1 MQTKFLGDVQT
12 RFKPAK
18 SDPQDV
24 PMTFRVAKAMI
35 ERTVPIIDRSSI
47 AALLELIEKDLESEP
62 QDNDASPKGRR
73 GARAKGA
80 SKSSLQ
86 SCSPEA
92 QKKTK
97 RALQLIEVELT
108 PILFFILVK
117 YYSTFIYLC
126 ITLH

>member
-1 MQTKFLGDVQT
+1 MQTKFLGDVQA
-12 RFKPAK
+12 RFRPTK

-47 AALLELIEKDLESEP
+47 AALLELIEKDLESES
-62 QDNDASPKGRR
+62 QDNDSSKGRR

-80 SKSSLQ
+80 SKSSTQ
-86 SCSPEA
+86 SCSPEV

-97 RALQLIEVELT
+97 RALQLIEVIAISLL
-108 PILFFILVK
+108 ILSRSRICFSL
-117 YYSTFIYLC
+117 
-126 ITLH
+126 